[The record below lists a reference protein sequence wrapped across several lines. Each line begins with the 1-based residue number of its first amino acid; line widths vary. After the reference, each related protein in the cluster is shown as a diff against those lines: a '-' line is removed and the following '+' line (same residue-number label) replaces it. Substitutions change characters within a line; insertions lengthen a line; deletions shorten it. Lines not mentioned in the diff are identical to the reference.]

1 MSGVNKVILIGNLG
15 KDPEVRKLESGATV
29 CSFPIATT
37 ETYNDRKTNERREIT
52 EWHNITL
59 WRGLA
64 EVAEKYLHK
73 GDKVFIEG
81 KIRSRTW
88 EDEKGEKRYAVDIVG
103 DNMTM
108 LTPKGESQGAGGSNQ
123 QESAKTPPKPE
134 STPLNESSE
143 EDDLPF

>member
-37 ETYNDRKTNERREIT
+37 ETYNDRKTNERKEIT

-108 LTPKGESQGAGGSNQ
+108 LTPKSGSPETTGGNT
-123 QESAKTPPKPE
+123 QESGKTPPKPE
-134 STPLNESSE
+134 STPLNESNE